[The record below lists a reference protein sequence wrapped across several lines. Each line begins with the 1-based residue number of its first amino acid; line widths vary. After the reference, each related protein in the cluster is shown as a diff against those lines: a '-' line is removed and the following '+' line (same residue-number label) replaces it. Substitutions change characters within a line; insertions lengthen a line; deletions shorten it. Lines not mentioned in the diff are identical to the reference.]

1 MARSPESTA
10 RSAPVSRD
18 AGRQRFAARDAPR
31 NRAPQFGST
40 GRLNTIRL
48 KLQFPQDVS
57 IADGYDGTAPVI
69 EMGSWT
75 LDDIPWNEFDPS
87 RIDPELVPI
96 VKAASMVERNAEDYR
111 RYLNGVFQDDPRMRS
126 AVDRWAKEEVQHG
139 RALGRWAALADPEFD
154 FERRFERFKR
164 NFRLPLDAD
173 RSVRGSRTGELVAR
187 CMVETGTNSF
197 YTALADAADEPVL
210 EAICRRIADD
220 EYAHYHLFFRN
231 MCRYLDR
238 EGLNRLQRLR
248 VALGRIAETED
259 DELASAYWAAN
270 ADGEPY
276 DRRVN
281 AAAYARSALKFYRPR
296 HIARSVEM
304 IFDAVGFDP
313 DRAPG
318 RLTVR
323 AVRAF
328 VWFRSRLMP
337 RIAVARFAR
346 TGRHHAGQRA

>member
-1 MARSPESTA
+1 MRPH
-10 RSAPVSRD
+10 P
-18 AGRQRFAARDAPR
+18 
-31 NRAPQFGST
+31 
-40 GRLNTIRL
+40 
-48 KLQFPQDVS
+48 
-57 IADGYDGTAPVI
+57 ADGTL
-69 EMGSWT
+69 GS
-75 LDDIPWNEFDPS
+75 I
-87 RIDPELVPI
+87 R
-96 VKAASMVERNAEDYR
+96 
-111 RYLNGVFQDDPRMRS
+111 
-126 AVDRWAKEEVQHG
+126 
-139 RALGRWAALADPEFD
+139 
-154 FERRFERFKR
+154 
-164 NFRLPLDAD
+164 
-173 RSVRGSRTGELVAR
+173 
-187 CMVETGTNSF
+187 
-197 YTALADAADEPVL
+197 
-210 EAICRRIADD
+210 EAICRRIAED
-220 EYAHYHLFFRN
+220 EFAHYHLFFRN

-238 EGLNRLQRLR
+238 EGLNRVQRLR

-270 ADGEPY
+270 ADREPY

-323 AVRAF
+323 VARAF

-346 TGRHHAGQRA
+346 TDRHPAGQRA